1 MLLRWMIIFG
11 LLTPLMGCQTF
22 HQLLMPKNS
31 SHLPKT
37 EAIVHKTLMFNR
49 VDAAGA
55 MNLRLYTG
63 ARQAWISL
71 HGDARDIKNVAW
83 TVRRKTIIIRFRF
96 PSIAPWYGP
105 VDIGLGIPQLH
116 EMTYRGSGEII
127 GRRMSSG
134 QLDINISNDGVTNL
148 EGRMSLHRAVFRG
161 DGRAIIKTGENHDLN
176 LVLKNDVCVKIE
188 GTSHLRTLQM
198 SGNSCLSLKRMKAQT
213 MRVMMQGSSHA
224 KLVGTAQLGLV
235 DLRGHANL
243 NAQYLLATDAYIR
256 TTDQATASVA
266 VVKTQHALAG
276 GQSTIYYY
284 KAPTYKIDFMADN
297 GAILDMGTLDKNS

>member
-1 MLLRWMIIFG
+1 MLLRCMIIFG

-22 HQLLMPKNS
+22 HHLSMSKNP
-31 SHLPKT
+31 SHLPKI
-37 EAIVHKTLMFNR
+37 EAIVHKAPMFNR
-49 VDAAGA
+49 VDAAGE

-71 HGDARDIKNVAW
+71 HGDPRDIGDVTW
-83 TVRRKTIIIRFRF
+83 TVQRKTIIIRFA
-96 PSIAPWYGP
+96 SILPLHGP
-105 VDIGLGIPQLH
+105 VDIGLGVPQLH

-134 QLDINISNDGVTNL
+134 QLDINISNDGLTNL
-148 EGRMSLHRAVFRG
+148 EGRMNLHRAVFRG

-176 LVLKNDVCVKIE
+176 LVLKNHVHVKIE
-188 GTSHLRTLQM
+188 GTSHLRSLKM
-198 SGNSCLSLKRMKAQT
+198 SGNSCLSLNRMKAQT

-224 KLVGTAQLGLV
+224 KLVGTAQLALV

-243 NAQYLLATDAYIR
+243 NAQYLLATDAFIR

-266 VVKTQHALAG
+266 VVKTQHVLAG

-284 KAPTYKIDFMADN
+284 KAPTYKIDFMAEN
-297 GAILDMGTLDKNS
+297 GAILDMETLDKNS